1 MINEKLGIFKET
13 DSKWLKKIKSSASK
27 NNYLN
32 DYVNALK
39 KLKKQKILLIG
50 EIIFDEYNYV
60 DPLGKPSKENILSV
74 NFKNQELF
82 LGGCLPVAKNL
93 SKICNNI
100 TILSLY
106 EKESSLEKIK
116 KTFKDDKIKL
126 KLFKRKDFLD
136 IYKKRYLN
144 KKIFQKFLKYIILK
158 MKTFTTRR

>member
-1 MINEKLGIFKET
+1 MV
-13 DSKWLKKIKSSASK
+13 KKIKSSASK

-82 LGGCLPVAKNL
+82 LGDVYQ
-93 SKICNNI
+93 SQKI
-100 TILSLY
+100 Y
-106 EKESSLEKIK
+106 
-116 KTFKDDKIKL
+116 
-126 KLFKRKDFLD
+126 
-136 IYKKRYLN
+136 
-144 KKIFQKFLKYIILK
+144 QKFV
-158 MKTFTTRR
+158 TT